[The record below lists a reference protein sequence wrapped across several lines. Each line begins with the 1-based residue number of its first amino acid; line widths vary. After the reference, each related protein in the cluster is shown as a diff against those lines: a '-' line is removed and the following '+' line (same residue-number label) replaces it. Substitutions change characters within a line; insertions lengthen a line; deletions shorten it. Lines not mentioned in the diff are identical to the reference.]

1 MRVCYRNIH
10 REFAQVDRTMRVERT
25 DNFGPPSVQSAG
37 VPDVVFSYAHA
48 GQSRLR
54 QGLIRAA
61 EVAAGSGRIERI
73 YRRWRADLR
82 DPAETI
88 FTAGV
93 RALGLR
99 AEVVAGDMAR
109 MPRKGPVLVVANHPY
124 GIVDGLMIGHLVSSR
139 RRDVKLMVN
148 SQLCQPPEAK
158 SALLPVDFG
167 HTAAARRASAET
179 RRAAVDWLDAGHVLV
194 IFPAGGISTAPKPL
208 ARQAVD
214 AAWHPFVARLAGRRG
229 VWTLPVFV
237 HGQNS
242 RLFQVASHWSYPLRV
257 AMIFRETVK
266 RIGQTVRVTVGVPI
280 ACEGMEKAAIAGWLR
295 SLTYDMGGPEAR
307 GRDAEFVWPAR
318 VRW

>member
-1 MRVCYRNIH
+1 
-10 REFAQVDRTMRVERT
+10 MRVERT
-25 DNFGPPSVQSAG
+25 DSFGPPRVQTAPVG
-37 VPDVVFSYAHA
+37 DVVFTYAHA
-48 GQSRLR
+48 GQSRVKR
-54 QGLIRAA
+54 TLIRAA
-61 EVAAGSGRIERI
+61 EVAAGRNRLERI
-73 YRRWRADLR
+73 YRRWQRDLR

-99 AEVVAGDMAR
+99 ADIVTGDMAR
-109 MPRKGPVLVVANHPY
+109 LPRTGGVLVVANHPY
-124 GIVDGLMIGHLVSSR
+124 GIVDGLLIGHLVSAR

-158 SALLPVDFG
+158 GALLPVDFG
-167 HTAAARRASAET
+167 NTAAARRVSAET
-179 RRAAVDWLDAGHVLV
+179 RRAAVEWLDAGHVLV
-194 IFPAGGISTAPKPL
+194 IFPAGGVSTAPRPL

-229 VWTLPVFV
+229 VWTLPLFV

-242 RLFQVASHWSYPLRV
+242 RLFQMASHYSYPLRV

-266 RIGQTVRVTVGVPI
+266 RIGKTVQVTVGVPI
-280 ACEGMEKAAIAGWLR
+280 ACEGMDRSAIAGWLR
-295 SLTYDMGGPEAR
+295 SLTYDMAGSDGP
-307 GRDAEFVWPAR
+307 GTTAEFVWPAR

>member
-1 MRVCYRNIH
+1 VLTVVN
-10 REFAQVDRTMRVERT
+10 EGLAQADRIMRVERT
-25 DNFGPPSVQSAG
+25 NSFGPPSVQSADL
-37 VPDVVFSYAHA
+37 PDVVFSYAHP
-48 GQSRLR
+48 GHSRVR
-54 QGLIRAA
+54 RAVIRVA
-61 EVAAGSGRIERI
+61 EVAAGRGRIERI

-99 AEVVAGDMAR
+99 VELVAGDMAR
-109 MPRKGPVLVVANHPY
+109 MPRTGPVLVVANHPY

-158 SALLPVDFG
+158 TALLPVDFG

-179 RRAAVDWLDAGHVLV
+179 RRAAVEWLDAGHVLV
-194 IFPAGGISTAPKPL
+194 IFPAGGISTVPTLL

-214 AAWHPFVARLAGRRG
+214 AAWHPFVARLATRRG
-229 VWTLPVFV
+229 VWTLPMFM

-242 RLFQVASHWSYPLRV
+242 RLFQMASHWSYPLRV

-266 RIGQTVRVTVGVPI
+266 RIGQTVQVTVGVPI
-280 ACEGMEKAAIAGWLR
+280 ACEGMDKAAVADWLR
-295 SLTYDMGGPEAR
+295 TLTYDMAGPNGPGTEAK
-307 GRDAEFVWPAR
+307 FVWPTR

>member
-1 MRVCYRNIH
+1 MRAKSGI
-10 REFAQVDRTMRVERT
+10 AKADRTMRVDRT
-25 DNFGPPSVQSAG
+25 EDFGPPAAQVAPATQVA
-37 VPDVVFSYAHA
+37 FSYAHP
-48 GQSRLR
+48 GHSRLR
-54 QGLIRAA
+54 RAVIRGA
-61 EVAAGSGRIERI
+61 ELMAGRGRIERL

-99 AEVVAGDMAR
+99 AEVVTGDMAR
-109 MPRKGPVLVVANHPY
+109 MPRTGPVLVVANHPY
-124 GIVDGLMIGHLVSSR
+124 GIVDGLVIGHLVSTR

-158 SALLPVDFG
+158 NALLPVDFG
-167 HTAAARRASAET
+167 HTVAARRVSAET
-179 RRAAVDWLDAGHVLV
+179 RRAAVEWLDAGHVLV
-194 IFPAGGISTAPKPL
+194 IFPAGGISTAPRPT

-214 AAWHPFVARLAGRRG
+214 AAWHPFVARLAARAG

-257 AMIFRETVK
+257 ALIFRETVR
-266 RIGQTVRVTVGVPI
+266 RIGQAVPVTVGVPI
-280 ACEGMEKAAIAGWLR
+280 ACEGMDKAALAGWLR
-295 SLTYDMGGPEAR
+295 RLTYDMGGP
-307 GRDAEFVWPAR
+307 GRADDEFVWPAR